1 MTRRWSSWRS
11 PLFLPGRWSYSVLV
25 TALPTLSEIA
35 ARRIADDGG
44 EHARVDGLPPG
55 PTANPWL
62 QLAGFLFRPIPF
74 LSACREQYG
83 DHLTLRLPSTPPIV
97 QFSDPSAVKQVFA
110 ASMDAMHAGQANQVL
125 APFLGRHSVLVLDGS
140 RHRAQRRLL
149 LPPFRG
155 ERMRAYGAAM
165 RDITNARIARWP
177 KGRTF
182 RMQTET
188 QAITLD
194 VILRTVFGMEEG
206 AAMDSMRDK
215 LVKATRILDNPL
227 FLIGAFQRDLGPR
240 SPWGRFLRLR
250 RAAYEETLELL
261 ALRRREGYE
270 ERDDILSMLLGAT
283 YEDGSPMTDE
293 EIFDELLTLLVAGHE
308 TTATALSWTIHRLTR
323 HPAVLRRV
331 QREIDDVFPDG
342 EIDPDRSSELHYLD
356 AMIKESLRIHP
367 VIPGVGRVL
376 MERETVGGE
385 SLPPGVVV
393 GCSIYLAH
401 MNPEVWPEPERFDP
415 DRFLGKRPSP
425 NTYFPFGGGI
435 RRCIG
440 EAFALYEMRI
450 VLATVLSRLVPE
462 RAPFHQIGTMR
473 RNITLTPS
481 GGLPIRFRP
490 R

>member
-1 MTRRWSSWRS
+1 
-11 PLFLPGRWSYSVLV
+11 V
-25 TALPTLSEIA
+25 TALPTLSELA

-44 EHARVDGLPPG
+44 EHERVDGLPPG
-55 PTANPWL
+55 PTANSWL
-62 QLAGFLFRPIPF
+62 QLFGFLFRPIPF
-74 LSACREQYG
+74 LEACREQYG
-83 DHLTLRLPSTPPIV
+83 DRLTLRLPATPPIV
-97 QFSDPSAVKQVFA
+97 QFSDPSAVKEVFA
-110 ASMDAMHAGQANQVL
+110 ASGDAMHAGKANEVL
-125 APFLGRHSVLVLDGS
+125 SAFLGRHSVLVLDGV

-155 ERMRAYGAAM
+155 ERMRAYGNAM
-165 RDITNARIARWP
+165 RDITEARIARWRM
-177 KGRTF
+177 GHTF

-206 AAMDSMRDK
+206 AAMDSMREK
-215 LVKATRILDNPL
+215 LVQATRILDNPV
-227 FLIGAFQRDLGPR
+227 FLIKAFQRDLGPR

-250 RAAYEETLELL
+250 QAAYEETLELL

-270 ERDDILSMLLGAT
+270 DRDDILSMLLSAT

-293 EIFDELLTLLVAGHE
+293 EIYDELLTLLVAGHE

-323 HPAVLRRV
+323 HPAVLERV
-331 QREIDDVFPDG
+331 QREIDDVYPEG
-342 EIDPDRSSELHYLD
+342 EIDPDRSAELHYLD
-356 AMIKESLRIHP
+356 AVIKESLRIHP

-376 MERETVGGE
+376 MEPETVGGE
-385 SLPPGVVV
+385 ALPPGVVV

-401 MNPEVWPEPERFDP
+401 FNPDVWPDPHRFDP

-450 VLATVLSRLVPE
+450 VLATILRQLVPE
-462 RAPFHQIGTMR
+462 PAPFRRIGTMR

-481 GGLPIRFRP
+481 AGLPVRFR
-490 R
+490 RR